1 MSALA
6 LSALKWGDQMM
17 KFGRKKPEPTQAPA
31 ATPVAATQKRS
42 KLTLTTWIL
51 GGLVAFF
58 SLMYAIVGG
67 FPAILV
73 ILGMAAL
80 VTGVY
85 AISGRRPWVSVP
97 TRKTAAIALAASLV
111 LFISG
116 GVAAA
121 ATGVSEAP
129 VAAQVTTSA
138 TPTPTPTPTPT
149 TTPGPAF
156 SEEAPVDPATVSA
169 PTEVASVVAVD
180 TSSTNTTA
188 LAVLATIPVK
198 GKAAKTGYERTGMFG
213 SAWIDVD
220 RNGCDTRN
228 DILARDLSPITKS
241 GTCRVMS
248 GFLVSPYTATS
259 IAFVRG
265 QDTSAF
271 VQIDDL
277 VALSNAWQTGAQ
289 QLTQAQ
295 RVSLANDPINLLA
308 VDGRSN
314 AQKCD
319 GDTATWLPS
328 NKAIRCSYVARQ
340 VSVKA
345 TYGLWVTQAEHDAMT
360 RVLGSCTGELAL
372 TSSFT
377 PAPAPV
383 VVAPPAPAPVV
394 VAPEPEPAPAAPPAP
409 APAPVDVY
417 YENCDAVRAAGAAP
431 IYAGSP
437 GFQPKFDRDKD
448 GVGCDA

>member
-1 MSALA
+1 MTLIGNAFA
-6 LSALKWGDQMM
+6 
-17 KFGRKKPEPTQAPA
+17 
-31 ATPVAATQKRS
+31 S
-42 KLTLTTWIL
+42 KLDKFKPTLSIWIL
-51 GGLVAFF
+51 GGLAAFF
-58 SLMYAIVGG
+58 ALMYAIVGG
-67 FPAILV
+67 FPALLV
-73 ILGMAAL
+73 ILGTAAL

-85 AISGRRPWVSVP
+85 VITGRRAWASIP
-97 TRKTAAIALAASLV
+97 TGKTAAIALAVSLV

-121 ATGVSEAP
+121 QTGSRETP
-129 VAAQVTTSA
+129 VADQASPSA
-138 TPTPTPTPTPT
+138 TATATPSPTPTLT
-149 TTPGPAF
+149 TTPGPEF
-156 SEEAPVDPATVSA
+156 SEEAPVDPATVSK

-180 TSSTNTTA
+180 TSATNTTA

-198 GKAAKTGYERTGMFG
+198 GKAAKTGYERTDMFG

-220 RNGCDTRN
+220 GNGCDTRN

-241 GTCRVMS
+241 GTCRVMT
-248 GFLVSPYTATS
+248 GYLVSPYTATA

-271 VQIDDL
+271 VQIDHL

-314 AQKCD
+314 AQKGD

-328 NKAIRCSYVARQ
+328 NKAIRCNYVARQ

-360 RVLGSCTGELAL
+360 RVLGSCSGELAL

-383 VVAPPAPAPVV
+383 VVAPPAPAPEPAPVV
-394 VAPEPEPAPAAPPAP
+394 VANEPAP
-409 APAPVDVY
+409 APAPVPAPVDVY
-417 YENCDAVRAAGAAP
+417 YANCDAVRAAGAAP
-431 IYAGSP
+431 LAAGAP
-437 GFQPKFDRDKD
+437 GFQTKFDRDGD
-448 GVGCDA
+448 GFGCDT

>member
-1 MSALA
+1 
-6 LSALKWGDQMM
+6 M
-17 KFGRKKPEPTQAPA
+17 KFGGKKPEPTKTPIGR
-31 ATPVAATQKRS
+31 PVAAQK
-42 KLTLTTWIL
+42 KGTKPTLTIWIL

-58 SLMYAIVGG
+58 ALMYAIIGG
-67 FPAILV
+67 FPAVLV

-85 AISGRRPWVSVP
+85 AISGRRPWASIP

-121 ATGVSEAP
+121 ATGAGEIP
-129 VAAQVTTSA
+129 VAEQPTASATPSA
-138 TPTPTPTPTPT
+138 TPTPTPTPTPAR
-149 TTPGPAF
+149 TPGPEF
-156 SEEAPVDPATVSA
+156 SEEAPVDPSTVSA
-169 PTEVASVVAVD
+169 SAEAASVVAVD
-180 TSSTNTTA
+180 TSSTDTTA
-188 LAVLATIPVK
+188 LALLATIPVK

-241 GTCRVMS
+241 GTCRVMT
-248 GFLVSPYTATS
+248 GYLVSPYTATS

-265 QDTSAF
+265 QDTSAL
-271 VQIDDL
+271 VQIDHL

-314 AQKCD
+314 AQKGD

-360 RVLGSCTGELAL
+360 RVLGSCTGEMAL

-394 VAPEPEPAPAAPPAP
+394 VAPEPAPAPAP

-448 GVGCDA
+448 GIGCDA

>member
-1 MSALA
+1 
-6 LSALKWGDQMM
+6 M
-17 KFGRKKPEPTQAPA
+17 KFGRKKPEPAQAPA
-31 ATPVAATQKRS
+31 AIPVAASPLAAIQKRS
-42 KLTLTTWIL
+42 KLNLTTWIL
-51 GGLVAFF
+51 VGLVSFF

-67 FPAILV
+67 FPALLV

-85 AISGRRPWVSVP
+85 AISGRRLWASVP

-129 VAAQVTTSA
+129 VAAQVTPSA
-138 TPTPTPTPTPT
+138 TPTPTQTPTPT
-149 TTPGPAF
+149 TTPGPEF

-213 SAWIDVD
+213 SAWVDVD

-248 GFLVSPYTATS
+248 GYLVSPYTATS

-271 VQIDDL
+271 VQIDHL

-314 AQKCD
+314 AQKGD

-394 VAPEPEPAPAAPPAP
+394 AAPEPAPAPAP

-437 GFQPKFDRDKD
+437 GFQSKFDRDKD